1 MLTYK
6 IIFVSAFVL
15 LIGLISAC
23 QVDVPTPPVSSEDQI
38 QSYLT
43 ANNLTTVAQSTSSGL
58 YYIIDNAGVGPNPT
72 ASNTV
77 MVHYRG
83 YLADGTEF
91 DSSYKRGEP
100 SKFGLTSVIGGWT
113 EGIPLFKKGGSG
125 KLIVPFELGYGSRGN
140 NDIPPNTIIIFDIEL
155 FDFE

>member
-6 IIFVSAFVL
+6 VIFFSVFVL

-23 QVDVPTPPVSSEDQI
+23 QVDVPAPPVSSDDQI

-58 YYIIDNAGVGPNPT
+58 HYIIEEPGVGPNPT
-72 ASNTV
+72 STSTV
-77 MVHYRG
+77 VVHYRG
-83 YLADGTEF
+83 YLADGTVF
-91 DSSYKRGEP
+91 DSSYERGQY
-100 SKFGLTSVIGGWT
+100 SQFSLTSVIAGWT
-113 EGIPLFKKGGSG
+113 EGIPLFKRGGSG
-125 KLIVPFELGYGSRGN
+125 QLIVPFELAYGSRGN

-155 FDFE
+155 SDFQ